1 MKIYVKRC
9 SLENYFFL
17 YYQTKKNFFRD
28 FSSLQT
34 YEIFS
39 RPRRNPAF
47 AETT

>member
-1 MKIYVKRC
+1 MSKDVVWKII
-9 SLENYFFL
+9 SFFL